1 MINGR
6 IFPAGVLGVFLAVV
20 LAGPVVALKPAK
32 DEQERLDQCEE
43 DVCNLIL
50 SKDAKSKVPRCN
62 IVKTWSKDTIKEG
75 ESSFVTWAF
84 GDTRCEANLK
94 VGNNLIVAALTRP
107 KYTLQAPMQ
116 TVNCVIDDN
125 GKLQRVV
132 AKANPKI
139 KFKNGVAK
147 TIEIKLKKID
157 GPGHVTGPISTIA
170 HLEDTLGIFHKSLL
184 KSVNKFV
191 HRKCAKNYGPAAK
204 KAKAEAKAK
213 AKAKKVAA
221 EKKRDGKAEA
231 KSNPVKAGSGS

>member
-6 IFPAGVLGVFLAVV
+6 IFPASVLGVFLALM
-20 LAGPVVALKPAK
+20 LAGPGAALKPAK
-32 DEQERLDQCEE
+32 DEQARLDQCAE

-50 SKDAKSKVPRCN
+50 SKDEKSQVPRCN
-62 IVKTWSKDTIKEG
+62 IVKTWAKDTIKEG

-84 GDTRCEANLK
+84 GDTRCEADLK
-94 VGNNLIVAALTRP
+94 VGNGLIVAALTQP

-116 TVNCVIDDN
+116 TVNCIIEEN
-125 GKLQRVV
+125 GKSQRVV

-139 KFKNGVAK
+139 KFKNGIADK
-147 TIEIKLKKID
+147 IEIKLKSID

-170 HLEDTLGIFHKSLL
+170 KLEETFGIFHKSLL

-191 HRKCAKNYGPAAK
+191 HRKCAKDYGPAAK

-213 AKAKKVAA
+213 AKKEASKKKAAA
-221 EKKRDGKAEA
+221 EGKA
-231 KSNPVKAGSGS
+231 KPVKAGSGS